1 MRRAEVADAVVR
13 IIARDGL
20 AAVTAPA
27 VAAEARR
34 PAEWAARHAA
44 AEELLLRLTLT
55 NTVDAV
61 DRRIAAARHEPG
73 LLGALAGQA
82 VPDLAA
88 HRPWLGLLV
97 RSAAGPDL
105 ADPVRLRFGALHRQ
119 LRTRVAGT
127 EPVPG
132 NERRAT
138 SALVDGLT
146 AHVLIGA
153 CTAREAAE
161 TLAAHLQWSGEV
173 RQRQGRMLG
182 PRAP

>member
-1 MRRAEVADAVVR
+1 MGSHRGQGGPGTRRAEVADAVVR
-13 IIARDGL
+13 IIARDGP
-20 AAVTAPA
+20 AAVTASA

-34 PAEWAARHAA
+34 PAEWAVHHAA
-44 AEELLLRLTLT
+44 AEEPQLRLTLT

-61 DRRIAAARHEPG
+61 DLRIAAARHEPG
-73 LLGALAGQA
+73 LLGTLAGQP

-105 ADPVRLRFGALHRQ
+105 A
-119 LRTRVAGT
+119 

-132 NERRAT
+132 TETRAA

-153 CTAREAAE
+153 CTPREAAE
-161 TLAAHLQWSGEV
+161 TLAAHRHRG
-173 RQRQGRMLG
+173 
-182 PRAP
+182 

>member
-1 MRRAEVADAVVR
+1 MGSRVEVADAVVR
-13 IIARDGL
+13 IIAREGL

-34 PAEWAARHAA
+34 PGEWAARHAT

-61 DRRIAAARHEPG
+61 DRRIAAVGGEAG
-73 LLGALAGQA
+73 LLGALAGQP
-82 VPDLAA
+82 VPDLAEQ
-88 HRPWLGLLV
+88 RPWLGLLV

-105 ADPVRLRFGALHRQ
+105 ADPVRLRFGAAHRD
-119 LRTRVAGT
+119 LRTRVATT
-127 EPVPG
+127 EPAPG
-132 NERRAT
+132 HPARLE

-161 TLAAHLQWSGEV
+161 TLAAFLA
-173 RQRQGRMLG
+173 R
-182 PRAP
+182 

>member
-1 MRRAEVADAVVR
+1 MRGMGSRAEVADAVVR

-34 PAEWAARHAA
+34 PPEWAARHAA

-61 DRRIAAARHEPG
+61 DRRIAAAGSEPG
-73 LLGALAGQA
+73 LLGTLAGQP
-82 VPDLAA
+82 VPELAA
-88 HRPWLGLLV
+88 QRPWLGLLV

-105 ADPVRLRFGALHRQ
+105 ADPVRLRFGAAHRD
-119 LRTRVAGT
+119 LRARSVTT
-127 EPVPG
+127 EPAPG
-132 NERRAT
+132 PPARTTEPAPGPLARTT

-153 CTAREAAE
+153 CTPREAAE
-161 TLAAHLQWSGEV
+161 ALAAFLAG
-173 RQRQGRMLG
+173 
-182 PRAP
+182 

>member
-1 MRRAEVADAVVR
+1 MRGTDVADAVVR
-13 IIARDGL
+13 IIVRDGL

-34 PAEWAARHAA
+34 SPEWVAHHAA

-73 LLGALAGQA
+73 LLGTLAGQA
-82 VPDLAA
+82 APDLAV
-88 HRPWLGLLV
+88 HRSWLGLLV

-105 ADPVRLRFGALHRQ
+105 ADPLRLRFGATHRDLHA
-119 LRTRVAGT
+119 RVATTDPAGGCAART
-127 EPVPG
+127 
-132 NERRAT
+132 T

-153 CTAREAAE
+153 CTPREAAE
-161 TLAAHLQWSGEV
+161 ALAAHLDG
-173 RQRQGRMLG
+173 
-182 PRAP
+182 

>member
-1 MRRAEVADAVVR
+1 MGSRAEVAEVVDAVVR

-34 PAEWAARHAA
+34 PPEWAARHAA

-61 DRRIAAARHEPG
+61 DRRIAAAGSEPG
-73 LLGALAGQA
+73 LLGVLAGQP

-105 ADPVRLRFGALHRQ
+105 ADPVRLRFGAAHRD
-119 LRTRVAGT
+119 LRARSATT
-127 EPVPG
+127 EPAPG
-132 NERRAT
+132 PPARTT

-153 CTAREAAE
+153 CTPREAAE
-161 TLAAHLQWSGEV
+161 ALAAFLA
-173 RQRQGRMLG
+173 R
-182 PRAP
+182 

>member
-1 MRRAEVADAVVR
+1 MRQREVANAVVR

-20 AAVTAPA
+20 AAVTAST
-27 VAAEARR
+27 VAAEVRR
-34 PAEWAARHAA
+34 PTNWAVRHAA

-61 DRRIAAARHEPG
+61 DRRIAAARYEPG
-73 LLGALAGQA
+73 LLGALAGQP

-105 ADPVRLRFGALHRQ
+105 ADPVRLRFGARYRE
-119 LRTRVAGT
+119 LRTRVAVT
-127 EPVPG
+127 EPLPG
-132 NERRAT
+132 NETRAT

-153 CTAREAAE
+153 CTPREAAE
-161 TLAAHLQWSGEV
+161 TLAAHLN
-173 RQRQGRMLG
+173 R
-182 PRAP
+182 

>member
-1 MRRAEVADAVVR
+1 MRRTEVADAVVR

-34 PAEWAARHAA
+34 PVEWAVRHAA
-44 AEELLLRLTLT
+44 AEELLLRLALT

-73 LLGALAGQA
+73 LLGALAGQP

-105 ADPVRLRFGALHRQ
+105 ADPVRLRFGALHRD
-119 LRTRVAGT
+119 LRTRAAAT
-127 EPVPG
+127 DPVPG
-132 NERRAT
+132 TETRAA
-138 SALVDGLT
+138 SALADGLT

-153 CTAREAAE
+153 CTTREAAE
-161 TLAAHLQWSGEV
+161 TLAGYL
-173 RQRQGRMLG
+173 RR
-182 PRAP
+182 